1 MVRRKFTKE
10 FKFEAVKLVTER
22 GVAVAQAARDL
33 DLAES
38 VLRRWMRE
46 ASTAPVTA
54 FPGNGH
60 QRAELAEIAALKKEV
75 AKLKAERDIPKKGR
89 SLLREGSDMR
99 FAFIAKHRH
108 IWPVS
113 WLCEVL
119 EVSRSGFHSWLTRP
133 LSDRAI
139 LDAKL
144 VTAIDTSFKASDRTY
159 GARRVWRDVLEEGLI
174 CGLHRIERLMRQNA
188 LKARPKRRGK
198 PQDDGERSLIA
209 DNILDRD
216 FEADRPNQ
224 KWLADFTYI
233 WTAQGWL
240 YVAVVLD
247 LFSRRVVG
255 WSMKAERDATLVMDA
270 LMMAIW
276 RRGKADALL
285 HHSDQGSQY
294 TSEQFQ
300 RLLADNGITC
310 SMSRAGNVWD
320 NSAMES
326 FFSSLKIERAN
337 RKVYRTRDEARADVF
352 DYIERFY
359 NPRRRHSK
367 LGYISPM
374 EFEARAMLA

>member
-46 ASTAPVTA
+46 AAAAPVTA
-54 FPGNGH
+54 FPGNGQ

-75 AKLKAERDIPKKGR
+75 AKLKAERDILKKGR
-89 SLLREGSDMR
+89 GILREGSDLR
-99 FAFIAKHRH
+99 FAFITKHRH

-119 EVSRSGFHSWLTRP
+119 EVSRSGFHAWLNRP

-159 GARRVWRDVLEEGLI
+159 GARRVWHDVLEEGLI

-188 LKARPKRRGK
+188 LKARPKRRRK
-198 PQDDGERSLIA
+198 PQDDGERSVIA
-209 DNILDRD
+209 DNVLDRD

-270 LMMAIW
+270 LMMAVW

-326 FFSSLKIERAN
+326 FFSSLKIERTN

>member
-46 ASTAPVTA
+46 ATTAPVTA
-54 FPGNGH
+54 FPGHGQ

-75 AKLKAERDIPKKGR
+75 AKLKAERDILKKGR
-89 SLLREGSDMR
+89 GILREGSDMR

-113 WLCEVL
+113 WLCKVL
-119 EVSRSGFHSWLTRP
+119 EVSRSGFHAWLNRP

-159 GARRVWRDVLEEGLI
+159 GARRVWHDVLEEGLI

-198 PQDDGERSLIA
+198 PGDDGERSVIA

-216 FEADRPNQ
+216 FEADHPNQ

-270 LMMAIW
+270 LMMAVW

-300 RLLADNGITC
+300 RLLVDNGITC

-326 FFSSLKIERAN
+326 FFSSLKIERTN
-337 RKVYRTRDEARADVF
+337 RKVYRTRDEARADAF

-367 LGYISPM
+367 LGYLSPM

>member
-1 MVRRKFTKE
+1 MGLQRSTKGSGHVEQAKDEAWLHVGQILSLTDGAALHDMVEE
-10 FKFEAVKLVTER
+10 F
-22 GVAVAQAARDL
+22 DL
-33 DLAES
+33 DKEGRKLAFGAADRLRTVVHSDPSINFYEEKS
-38 VLRRWMRE
+38 QDVERVLNIFVRLNSGGTTLSYSNLLLSI
-46 ASTAPVTA
+46 ATA
-54 FPGNGH
+54 
-60 QRAELAEIAALKKEV
+60 QWKK
-75 AKLKAERDIPKKGR
+75 
-89 SLLREGSDMR
+89 
-99 FAFIAKHRH
+99 
-108 IWPVS
+108 
-113 WLCEVL
+113 
-119 EVSRSGFHSWLTRP
+119 
-133 LSDRAI
+133 
-139 LDAKL
+139 LD
-144 VTAIDTSFKASDRTY
+144 
-159 GARRVWRDVLEEGLI
+159 DVLEEGLI

-188 LKARPKRRGK
+188 LKARPKRRRK
-198 PQDDGERSLIA
+198 PQDDGERSVIA
-209 DNILDRD
+209 DNVLDRD

-270 LMMAIW
+270 LMMAVW

-300 RLLADNGITC
+300 RLLADNGITW

-326 FFSSLKIERAN
+326 FFSSLKIERTN